1 MIDIAKITVI
11 GGAGGNGCVSFRR
24 EKFVPRGGPDG
35 GDGGHGGSVY
45 VVGDAS
51 INTLL
56 HLRYNSRWKGSR
68 GVHGRG
74 QNRRGANGE
83 DVRIKAP
90 LGTVI
95 WKLGEGERVAI
106 AEVWES
112 GEELLVARGGHGGS
126 GNARF
131 ATATQQEPLLA
142 EKGTDGERG
151 ELLLE
156 LKLLAD
162 VGIVG
167 KPNAGKS
174 TLMSVCSRATPK
186 VAAYPFTTTEPV
198 LGVIDL
204 GRDSEPFVMM
214 EVPGLIQGAHEGSG
228 LGHDFLRHAERA
240 KLLLHLVDGSGDDPA
255 GDMRQIN
262 RELKAFDQDLGAKPQ
277 IIVVNKVD
285 IPDVRELGD
294 VLQET
299 LSASNKGGPA
309 MGPVHLISAA
319 TGEGVNDL
327 MLKVVETLNAL
338 PQGAPRI
345 SPMVPKTAAEPPA
358 FTVTRRGGTY
368 HVAAPK
374 VERMLPLADLRD
386 WRVMIQ
392 VWKQLR
398 DLGVADALEEMGV
411 RPGDTVQI
419 GRVELE
425 WH

>member
-1 MIDIAKITVI
+1 MIDVAKIIVI

-35 GDGGHGGSVY
+35 GDGGHGGNVY
-45 VVGDAS
+45 IVGDDS

-56 HLRYNSRWKGSR
+56 HLRYNSRWRGFR

-74 QNRRGANGE
+74 QNRRGANGD
-83 DVRIKAP
+83 DVNIRAP
-90 LGTVI
+90 IGTVI
-95 WKLGEGERVAI
+95 WKLGDGERVGI
-106 AEVWES
+106 GEVSE
-112 GEELLVARGGHGGS
+112 GEEELLVARGGRGGS

-131 ATATQQEPLLA
+131 ATSTQQEPLLA
-142 EKGTDGERG
+142 EKGMEGARA

-186 VAAYPFTTTEPV
+186 VAPYPFTTTEPA
-198 LGVIDL
+198 LGVVDL
-204 GRDSEPFVMM
+204 GVGYEPFVMM
-214 EVPGLIQGAHEGSG
+214 EVPGLIEGAHEGYG

-240 KLLLHLVDGSGDDPA
+240 RLLVHLVDGSADDPA
-255 GDMRQIN
+255 GDLKQIN
-262 RELKAFDQDLGAKPQ
+262 RELKAFDDDLGSKPQ
-277 IIVVNKVD
+277 IVVVNKAD
-285 IPDVRELGD
+285 ISDVQELGD

-299 LSASNKGGPA
+299 LSAASKGGPA
-309 MGPVHLISAA
+309 RGPVHLVSAA
-319 TGEGVNDL
+319 TGEGVDGL
-327 MLKVVETLNAL
+327 MLKVVETLSAL
-338 PQGAPRI
+338 PKSGLRI
-345 SPMVPKTAAEPPA
+345 SPVVSKVPDEPPP
-358 FTVTRRGGTY
+358 FTITRRGRVY
-368 HVAAPK
+368 HVSAPK
-374 VERMLPLADLRD
+374 IERMLPMADLRD

-411 RPGDTVQI
+411 KPGDAVHI
-419 GRVELE
+419 GRAELE
-425 WH
+425 WL